1 MKKIFLLF
9 AAAVAVL
16 SSCVKENG
24 LEPQVNT
31 DGKVTI
37 NAVAVD
43 SKTVLDGLNVVW
55 ENEDALSVVLAGDVT
70 SVAEFSAESVDGAE
84 AKFVYAGTEALA
96 LEDAT
101 SAYAVYP
108 ASAVSQEGGVVK
120 ISHSLPEVQ
129 TGVVESGMNLSSA
142 ALSVE
147 ELVAGQA
154 TAQFK
159 NALALLQ
166 VVVPAGVKEVSLRT
180 ATGAAL
186 VGDMTFNVVDGVL
199 SVASN
204 GTKRTVTLSTGSEL
218 AEGTHNL
225 LVYPGYAPTL
235 TLTMTATDDAVYTSE
250 VSAIRFT
257 ASESRKINL
266 TQIFKMGTEETMYAS
281 PAGGEVVVPVVTVAD
296 YTYEVAIDGNPEWLT
311 CSLPTKAFHGENIV
325 FTAAQNDTGVERSAN
340 VTISWGEDQTRTFT
354 IAQKAIYMDFVND
367 SDGNPIK
374 WEETFGLYSSES
386 SANNG
391 TNAVVNYKNVFT
403 IELSDDFNKGTYK
416 LVGAFIENDA
426 FVGKAGATY
435 YANYENNVLSVIKSD
450 AGYAFEAKAVS
461 LTYDEVNK
469 EFSAAP
475 IKFGYKFSNADL
487 KNGGFIGGYKAV
499 VKVEEPAGPSG
510 PSVELGDAVKVLG
523 NTYVES
529 YSLSGAYGNTPGN
542 LVFEES
548 DDLSKGNVIIT
559 RIFGCAATGMYATVS
574 GNTITTIES
583 ASIEYLQGDAP
594 IGQLTLT
601 IGSDGNI
608 TMEDQPLYSEYYLEG
623 YVATKQGGAAE
634 PEVPAD
640 PIAGTWDVTCNF
652 LKDSYSGSCTE
663 QTGTMHISKSGE
675 VYTIDQFMGMNVTW
689 TLSQSDNT
697 FTYTHDYGLKLTL
710 VYDAAAGTLK
720 SDATDFGDYQTF
732 KVNSINAT
740 KKGGAAEEPTE
751 PEQPGVTVDNIV
763 GDTWAQDWAANSGLS
778 KNLKVSIKKV
788 DDTHVSISQLFDY
801 VTISSATFDPS
812 AMTLT
817 VPAGWS
823 HPYGMPGDNPE
834 LVFNVSDDFN
844 TLTLPGKYTI
854 GGYMSV
860 TDFTLTR

>member
-1 MKKIFLLF
+1 MKKIFLLL

-96 LEDAT
+96 LEDAK

-166 VVVPAGVKEVSLRT
+166 VVVPAGVSEVSLHT

-186 VGDMTFNVVDGVL
+186 VGNMTFNVVDGVL
-199 SVASN
+199 TVAST

-235 TLTMTATDDAVYTSE
+235 TLTMTATDGAVYTSE

-257 ASESRKINL
+257 ASESRTINL

-281 PAGGEVVVPVVTVAD
+281 PAGGEVVVPVVTAAD
-296 YTYEVAIDGNPEWLT
+296 YTYEVAIEGNPEWLT
-311 CSLPTKAFHGENIV
+311 YALPTKAFHGENIV
-325 FTAAQNDTGVERSAN
+325 FTATKNETGAERSAN
-340 VTISWGEDQTRTFT
+340 VTISWGENQTRTFT

-367 SDGNPIK
+367 ADGNPIQ

-386 SANNG
+386 DAKNG
-391 TNAVVNYKNVFT
+391 TGAAVTHKNVFT
-403 IELSDDFNKGTYK
+403 IELSDDFNKG
-416 LVGAFIENDA
+416 AFVENDA
-426 FVGKAGATY
+426 YSGKAGATY
-435 YANYENNVLSVIKSD
+435 YANYEGTTLSIYKSTT
-450 AGYAFEAKAVS
+450 GYAFSNDVIT
-461 LTYDEVNK
+461 LTYNETSK
-469 EFSAAP
+469 EFAADAP
-475 IKFGYKFSNADL
+475 IQFGYKFSNADMR
-487 KNGGFIGGYKAV
+487 NGGYIGGYKAA
-499 VKVEEPAGPSG
+499 VKVEE
-510 PSVELGDAVKVLG
+510 
-523 NTYVES
+523 
-529 YSLSGAYGNTPGN
+529 
-542 LVFEES
+542 
-548 DDLSKGNVIIT
+548 
-559 RIFGCAATGMYATVS
+559 
-574 GNTITTIES
+574 
-583 ASIEYLQGDAP
+583 AP
-594 IGQLTLT
+594 
-601 IGSDGNI
+601 
-608 TMEDQPLYSEYYLEG
+608 
-623 YVATKQGGAAE
+623 E
-634 PEVPAD
+634 PETPSD

-652 LKDSYSGSCTE
+652 LKGSYSGSCTE
-663 QTGTMHISKSGE
+663 QTGTMHISKSCE

-720 SDATDFGDYQTF
+720 SDATDFGDYMTF

-778 KNLKVSIKKV
+778 KTLKVSIKKV

>member
-9 AAAVAVL
+9 AAAVAAL

-120 ISHSLPEVQ
+120 ISHNLPEVQ

-166 VVVPAGVKEVSLRT
+166 VVVPAGVKEVSLHT

-186 VGDMTFNVVDGVL
+186 VGPMTFNVNEGVL
-199 SVASN
+199 TVGAT
-204 GTKRTVTLSTGSEL
+204 GTKRTVKLSAESEL
-218 AEGTHNL
+218 EEGTHNL
-225 LVYPGYAPTL
+225 LVYPGYAPSL
-235 TLTMTATDDAVYTSE
+235 TLTMTATDGAVYTSE
-250 VSAIRFT
+250 VSDIRFT
-257 ASESRKINL
+257 ASEARTINL

-281 PAGGEVVVPVVTVAD
+281 PVGGEVVVPVVTVAD

-311 CSLPTKAFHGENIV
+311 YSLPTKAFHGENIV
-325 FTAAQNDTGVERSAN
+325 FTATRNETGAERSAN
-340 VTISWGEDQTRTFT
+340 VTISWGENQTRTFT

-367 SDGNPIK
+367 ADGNPIQ

-386 SANNG
+386 DAKNG
-391 TNAVVNYKNVFT
+391 TGAAFTYKNVFT

-416 LVGAFIENDA
+416 LIGAFVENDA
-426 FVGKAGATY
+426 YNGKAGATY
-435 YANYENNVLSVIKSD
+435 YADYEGTTLSIYKSTT
-450 AGYAFEAKAVS
+450 GYAFSNDVIT
-461 LTYDEVNK
+461 LTYNETSK
-469 EFSAAP
+469 EFAADAP
-475 IKFGYKFSNADL
+475 IQFGFKFNNADMR
-487 KNGGFIGGYKAV
+487 NGGYIGGYKAV
-499 VKVEEPAGPSG
+499 VKVEE
-510 PSVELGDAVKVLG
+510 
-523 NTYVES
+523 
-529 YSLSGAYGNTPGN
+529 
-542 LVFEES
+542 
-548 DDLSKGNVIIT
+548 
-559 RIFGCAATGMYATVS
+559 
-574 GNTITTIES
+574 
-583 ASIEYLQGDAP
+583 AP
-594 IGQLTLT
+594 
-601 IGSDGNI
+601 
-608 TMEDQPLYSEYYLEG
+608 
-623 YVATKQGGAAE
+623 E
-634 PEVPAD
+634 PEPEQPSED
-640 PIAGTWDVTCNF
+640 PIAGTWTLTAGEMGTGSGFGDAPTSLVGKTMVI
-652 LKDSYSGSCTE
+652 SGS
-663 QTGTMHISKSGE
+663 GGN
-675 VYTIDQFMGMNVTW
+675 YTIDTIGDEAYSLNVTFDGTILSVSMNGA
-689 TLSQSDNT
+689 TLK
-697 FTYTHDYGLKLTL
+697 F
-710 VYDAAAGTLK
+710 VYDSESKTLTQEGEFMNWMNP
-720 SDATDFGDYQTF
+720 AIRNI
-732 KVNSINAT
+732 VAT
-740 KKGGAAEEPTE
+740 KQGAIVD
-751 PEQPGVTVDNIV
+751 PEQPSVTVDNIV

>member
-1 MKKIFLLF
+1 MKKIFLLL
-9 AAAVAVL
+9 AVVAL
-16 SSCVKENG
+16 ASCVKENG
-24 LEPQVNT
+24 LEPQVNAE
-31 DGKVTI
+31 GQVTI
-37 NAVAVD
+37 NAVAAD
-43 SKTVLDGLNVVW
+43 SKTLLDGLNVVW
-55 ENEDALSVVLAGDVT
+55 EQEDALAVVLAGDVKT
-70 SVAEFSAESVDGAE
+70 VAEFAAESVDGAN
-84 AKFVYAGTEALA
+84 AKFVYAGDEALA
-96 LEDAT
+96 FDGVT

-108 ASAVSQEGGVVK
+108 TSAVSQEGGVVK
-120 ISHSLPEVQ
+120 VSHTLPEVQ

-218 AEGTHNL
+218 AEGPHNL

-257 ASESRKINL
+257 ASESRTINL

-281 PAGGEVVVPVVTVAD
+281 PAGGEVVVPVVTAAD
-296 YTYEVAIDGNPEWLT
+296 YTYEVAIEGNPEWLT
-311 CSLPTKAFHGENIV
+311 YALPTKAFHGENIV
-325 FTAAQNDTGVERSAN
+325 FTASKNETGAERSAN
-340 VTISWGEDQTRTFT
+340 VTISWGENQTRTFT

-367 SDGNPIK
+367 ADGNPIQ
-374 WEETFGLYSSES
+374 WEETFGVYGSES
-386 SANNG
+386 DALAG
-391 TNAVVNYKNVFT
+391 TNAKATYKNVFT
-403 IELSDDFNKGTYK
+403 IALSDDFSKGVYK
-416 LVGAFIENDA
+416 VTGMFIYNNA
-426 FVGKAGATY
+426 YTGKRGGTY
-435 YANYENNVLSVIKSD
+435 YADYADNVLTVHTSD
-450 AGYAFEAKAVS
+450 APAKTYAFNDEDIALA
-461 LTYDEVNK
+461 YDATNMT
-469 EFSAAP
+469 FSIASP
-475 IKFGYKFSNADL
+475 VKFGYDYQNADSV
-487 KNGGFIGGYKAV
+487 NGGYLGGYSVA

-529 YSLSGAYGNTPGN
+529 YSLSLAYGNTPGN

-559 RIFGCAATGMYATVS
+559 RIFGCEATGMYATVS

-583 ASIEYLQGDAP
+583 ASIENLQGDAP

-608 TMEDQPLYSEYYLEG
+608 TMEDQPLYNFYYLEG

-640 PIAGTWDVTCNF
+640 PIPGTWNVECEYAAYSFYGSPSYSPMSTTMVIENGSSEGEYVFKVIFGQEVEAGYEVYASFSDNQLTTTATDRFPSMTFVYANGQLTCN
-652 LKDSYSGSCTE
+652 
-663 QTGTMHISKSGE
+663 
-675 VYTIDQFMGMNVTW
+675 
-689 TLSQSDNT
+689 
-697 FTYTHDYGLKLTL
+697 L
-710 VYDAAAGTLK
+710 VE
-720 SDATDFGDYQTF
+720 FPYQAYYRNI
-732 KVNSINAT
+732 VAT
-740 KKGGAAEEPTE
+740 K
-751 PEQPGVTVDNIV
+751 
-763 GDTWAQDWAANSGLS
+763 
-778 KNLKVSIKKV
+778 
-788 DDTHVSISQLFDY
+788 
-801 VTISSATFDPS
+801 
-812 AMTLT
+812 
-817 VPAGWS
+817 
-823 HPYGMPGDNPE
+823 
-834 LVFNVSDDFN
+834 
-844 TLTLPGKYTI
+844 
-854 GGYMSV
+854 
-860 TDFTLTR
+860 